1 MCHSINIPRLRRS
14 GTAEFA
20 DGIRDAGALRKRSEA
35 PIMRCAQAEKLIPL
49 YAGDDL
55 PGEQTVELR
64 DHLESCA
71 QCQRLV
77 AEFEESRNWLINFSA
92 PEFDEAT
99 LAGMRDH
106 ALEEIGRIE
115 KRPRLLEWILPSWKP
130 RFVFV
135 ASMALL
141 LLIAALGTFGYRRQL
156 SRPANP
162 DQTMADK
169 SNGGNKVESPQTGAP
184 DNVQPSNDYRIASSV
199 PRQRKHGRK
208 PIQSVSRQPSQVEIQ
223 PVEPDL
229 IAQSPTATEPASDQ
243 SVNAGSTQTDLA
255 VNRNMLRIEIQT
267 ADPNIRII
275 WLAPTDSNSNRPN
288 TNVR

>member
-1 MCHSINIPRLRRS
+1 
-14 GTAEFA
+14 
-20 DGIRDAGALRKRSEA
+20 
-35 PIMRCAQAEKLIPL
+35 MRCAQAEKLIPL

-64 DHLESCA
+64 GHLESCA

-77 AEFEESRNWLINFSA
+77 VEFEESRNWLINCSA

-99 LAGMRDH
+99 LAGVRDR

-115 KRPRLLEWILPSWKP
+115 KRPGLAEWILPGWNP
-130 RFVFV
+130 RFVFA

-141 LLIAALGTFGYRRQL
+141 LIAVSALIVYRQQK
-156 SRPANP
+156 SPMARPGEMATDNRKNKSEDPPGIDRENRRPSNESKVANARPGSHKPPRKSFEP
-162 DQTMADK
+162 DLHK
-169 SNGGNKVESPQTGAP
+169 SPQ
-184 DNVQPSNDYRIASSV
+184 V
-199 PRQRKHGRK
+199 K
-208 PIQSVSRQPSQVEIQ
+208 IQ
-223 PVEPDL
+223 PVEPESVL
-229 IAQSPTATEPASDQ
+229 IAQTSTTDQPVNPEP
-243 SVNAGSTQTDLA
+243 STNDLA
-255 VNRNMLRIEIQT
+255 ENRNMLRIEIQT